1 MDLEDLVDYVE
12 WDQSAQLVFWI
23 PAAAQIWHFCWGR
36 LTPHIRGANRPPCKW
51 HSQVIGH
58 GFPLDGACEGPAA
71 QQNAHITMF
80 TQGFP
85 KMGVPQ
91 NHVFFWFPGKTDGF
105 LCTHI
110 LGHLHIRI
118 RTTVDSSCM
127 FQTTKWWRIPINM
140 FRSHQPAHSPR
151 NITGTPGHFFFT
163 STKQRRCH
171 SPWVM
176 QIPMPFK
183 KAVWNHGS
191 CYDK

>member
-71 QQNAHITMF
+71 QQNAHIIMF

-151 NITGTPGHFFFT
+151 NITGTPGHFFY
-163 STKQRRCH
+163 QH
-171 SPWVM
+171 
-176 QIPMPFK
+176 QAAPMSFPMGH
-183 KAVWNHGS
+183 ANTNAL
-191 CYDK
+191 